1 MNAPLDELVTRLGL
15 PAALRLV
22 EHFGGTRI
30 YLPRAEAMNADHP
43 IALVVGLEAAIDL
56 CKTWPQERPAIPRAA
71 AFLRNERDRALLKD
85 ANDHTVPALARKY
98 ELTERQVYYILARGL
113 SSADEPELAAQSKLF

>member
-1 MNAPLDELVTRLGL
+1 MNAQLEDLVIKLGL

-22 EHFGGTRI
+22 ERFGGTRI
-30 YLPRAEAMNADHP
+30 YLPRAEFMNADHP
-43 IALVVGLEAAIDL
+43 IAQAVGLEAALEL
-56 CKTWPQERPAIPRAA
+56 CQAWAQERPAIPRAA